1 MTCRQWVDEGHI
13 GCNAWTDE
21 ISGSCVTWRD
31 AGYSTCDKW
40 ADEGSSQC
48 SHWADEGSNQCA
60 SKYLNECHWYSPW
73 NCIAGWLCQ
82 AYYWVANWICQAWY
96 WLAKWVCKAWYWV
109 ANIVC
114 QVFVFFVKA
123 ICLVWSWF
131 AKLVCVA
138 WDGIR
143 CALNGWFGSK
153 RRDSSPIKHV
163 FVLMLENRA
172 FDHMLGFS
180 GIVGTDAHTG
190 LQRPVDGASGANSFG
205 GVSFAPSTEADFKL
219 SKPVDVDPGHEFSNT
234 LLALCGVGAVYP
246 DGGAYP
252 PINNSGFI
260 ENYAISKGT
269 PQNPPNIMKCYS
281 PRRVPI
287 INALANEFVVCDA
300 WFSSLP
306 GPTWPNRFFMHA
318 ASSGGLDDSPSGL
331 SSAGNSLFDGY
342 TFNNGTIF
350 DRLDDACLEWRVFAG
365 DHFPVTLALSGMTL
379 NELQGRIHDFDE
391 FAEAVNADDFSAA
404 YTFIEPNYGN
414 DLPPTAGDFTCGNS
428 QHPLDDVTRGER
440 LIKTVYET
448 IRNSPHWNESLL
460 LVTYD
465 EHGGFYD
472 HVAPPS
478 VTPPGDGVS
487 DEDNIFHHFTFDRLG
502 VRVPA
507 VLISPLIEKNRV
519 DGNIYD
525 HTSLLATLEAI
536 FGLKPLTRRDAAAL
550 NLLPLL
556 SLTTPRTDAPSDIGQ
571 PAISGFTC
579 DDEASAAASSASS
592 LTSGTAGNAGGRGGG
607 RDKYDW
613 TRDIEPVG
621 SSLQGF
627 QEIALLKAL
636 KSARG
641 RDRAQ
646 IRKEYFAARTKG
658 GAKYFIHKVALMTQ
672 NTRISAVSKRKPG
685 FLASL
690 FRPIPLRPWL
700 ADPVSLYRRTSSPPP
715 ASGSSG
721 DDQKSEA

>member
-1 MTCRQWVDEGHI
+1 MTCRQWVDQGHI
-13 GCNAWTDE
+13 ACNAWTDE
-21 ISGSCVTWRD
+21 VSGSCVAWRD
-31 AGYSTCDKW
+31 AGYSSCNNW

-48 SHWADEGSNQCA
+48 SQWADEGSNQCA

-82 AYYWVANWICQAWY
+82 AYYWVANWVCQAWY
-96 WLAKWVCKAWYWV
+96 WLANWVCKAWYWV

-114 QVFVFFVKA
+114 QVFVFFIKA
-123 ICLVWSWF
+123 VCLLWSWV

-153 RRDSSPIKHV
+153 RRSLSPIKHV

-180 GIVGTDAHTG
+180 GIIGTDPNTG
-190 LQRPVDGASGANSFG
+190 QQRPIDGASGANTFKG
-205 GVSFAPSTEADFKL
+205 ASFAPSVEADFKL
-219 SKPVDVDPGHEFSNT
+219 STPVDVDPGHEFANT
-234 LLALCGVGAVYP
+234 VVALCGAGVTYP
-246 DGGAYP
+246 DGGIYP
-252 PINNSGFI
+252 TIHNSGFI
-260 ENYAISKGT
+260 ENYAASKGT
-269 PQNPPNIMKCYS
+269 PQIPPNIMKCYS

-287 INALANEFVVCDA
+287 LNALAREFAVCDA

-331 SSAGNSLFDGY
+331 SSAGNTLFDGY

-391 FAEAVNADDFSAA
+391 FAEAVNANDFSAA

-414 DLPPTAGDFTCGNS
+414 DLPPTAEDFTCGNS

-448 IRNSPHWNESLL
+448 IRNSPHWNQSLL

-472 HVAPPS
+472 HVAPPP

-487 DEDNIFHHFTFDRLG
+487 DQDNVFHHFTFDRLG

-507 VLISPLIEKNRV
+507 VVISPLIEKNLV
-519 DGNIYD
+519 DGNTYD
-525 HTSLLATLEAI
+525 HTSLLATVEAI
-536 FGLKPLTRRDAAAL
+536 FGLKPLTRRDAAAT
-550 NLLPLL
+550 NLLKLL
-556 SLTTPRTDAPSDIGQ
+556 SRATPRTDAPSDIGQ
-571 PAISGFTC
+571 PAVSGFTC
-579 DDEASAAASSASS
+579 DDEPSAAGSSASGLTPSGESAAASR
-592 LTSGTAGNAGGRGGG
+592 GEGR
-607 RDKYDW
+607 KNYDW
-613 TRDIEPVG
+613 LRDSEPVG
-621 SSLQGF
+621 STLQGF

-658 GAKYFIHKVALMTQ
+658 GAKYFIHKVALMMQ
-672 NTRISAVSKRKPG
+672 NTRLSAVPKRKPG
-685 FLASL
+685 FLAR
-690 FRPIPLRPWL
+690 FRSIPLRPWP
-700 ADPVSLYRRTSSPPP
+700 ADPISLYRRTSSPPP
-715 ASGSSG
+715 ASGASANNPPA
-721 DDQKSEA
+721 DA